1 MLPRYWV
8 WGAGRALEAAR
19 REGDELVCFREN
31 LHKWMNFH
39 PFEDTVNGIGI
50 VVGKLLGL
58 MLIHKL

>member
-1 MLPRYWV
+1 
-8 WGAGRALEAAR
+8 
-19 REGDELVCFREN
+19 
-31 LHKWMNFH
+31 MNFH